1 MKHHHDFK
9 DGAQFVPFGIEI
21 SGELG
26 PAAQRFFDGAQRWIR
41 ATHDTSLYHW
51 TAPSF
56 RRFWTQRLGVSLVN
70 SRAKVGMAAARR
82 DWANTFARSGIA
94 SMAPPL

>member
-1 MKHHHDFK
+1 VKHHQDFK
-9 DGAQFVPFGIEI
+9 DGAKFIPFGIEI

-51 TAPSF
+51 MAPSF

-70 SRAKVGMAAARR
+70 SRAQVGMAAARR
-82 DWANTFARSGIA
+82 DWANTFARSSVA
-94 SMAPPL
+94 SMAPLL